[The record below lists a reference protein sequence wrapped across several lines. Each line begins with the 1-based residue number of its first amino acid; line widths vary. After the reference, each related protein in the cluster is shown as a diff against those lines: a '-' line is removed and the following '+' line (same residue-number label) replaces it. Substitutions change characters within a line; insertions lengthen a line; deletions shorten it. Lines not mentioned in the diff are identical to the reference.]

1 MNGLKPIPEEY
12 TPMAF
17 KSILI
22 FLPFISMLGESDQ
35 RHRSGIRLN
44 ISEYTLSDLGDL
56 SNLIGS
62 LSLTIQP
69 YSPHSEWIMCELG
82 FFHIF

>member
-1 MNGLKPIPEEY
+1 M
-12 TPMAF
+12 TF

-35 RHRSGIRLN
+35 RHQSGIRLN

-56 SNLIGS
+56 SNLIRGTQREYS
-62 LSLTIQP
+62 LKPLK
-69 YSPHSEWIMCELG
+69 HSIVKRILV
-82 FFHIF
+82 FKR

>member
-1 MNGLKPIPEEY
+1 
-12 TPMAF
+12 MAF

-56 SNLIGS
+56 RY
-62 LSLTIQP
+62 QP
-69 YSPHSEWIMCELG
+69 PLQLP
-82 FFHIF
+82 FFRI